1 MFNKQIHMQV
11 IQQLMPC
18 SLFANNT
25 IQKNQM
31 ICSNTTYICTHFY
44 CPNIPLTH
52 IHAHTMNPYNMHLP
66 YHTKKVHISNDMTHI
81 EKYTTAHA
89 MIPCDR

>member
-1 MFNKQIHMQV
+1 MQV

-44 CPNIPLTH
+44 CPNIPLTD
-52 IHAHTMNPYNMHLP
+52 IHAHTMNPYNMHIQ
-66 YHTKKVHISNDMTHI
+66 YHTKKVHISNDTTHI
-81 EKYTTAHA
+81 KGYNTAHA
-89 MIPCDR
+89 MIPCDH

>member
-1 MFNKQIHMQV
+1 MFAYNTIIKKQI
-11 IQQLMPC
+11 LC
-18 SLFANNT
+18 S
-25 IQKNQM
+25 
-31 ICSNTTYICTHFY
+31 TTNYICTHFY
-44 CPNIPLTH
+44 CPMIHMTD

-89 MIPCDR
+89 MIPYDH